1 MIVWDQRDISQQ
13 WSLEVF
19 YLIGISPL
27 LYLVPISYQILHN
40 IFLQFQFLLLS
51 KGSQKYWI
59 DFAEIMQED
68 IYHTK
73 YLLIILL
80 VLIKHLLKNVID
92 NLLKLLFLRRKYF
105 NHLMETAN
113 QLRFISE
120 ILIKQPNIHLTYWL
134 YVVVRFR

>member
-1 MIVWDQRDISQQ
+1 
-13 WSLEVF
+13 
-19 YLIGISPL
+19 
-27 LYLVPISYQILHN
+27 
-40 IFLQFQFLLLS
+40 
-51 KGSQKYWI
+51 
-59 DFAEIMQED
+59 MQED